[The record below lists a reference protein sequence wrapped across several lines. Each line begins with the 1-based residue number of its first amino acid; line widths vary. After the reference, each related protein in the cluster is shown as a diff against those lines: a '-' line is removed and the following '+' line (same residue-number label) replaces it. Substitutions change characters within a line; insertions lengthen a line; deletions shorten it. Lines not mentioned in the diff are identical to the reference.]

1 MTAQQTYEVI
11 TLPNGG
17 WATGNWRDNFG
28 GVPKFDVY
36 ETDFGTGYT
45 RPSNPPFISDPGPRW
60 GEPGHEPWQRFPG
73 PLTLPLPNPT
83 PRQVDP
89 NEIFNPFGFPGGLA
103 GKYMGMGMNNPPLW
117 AGALGNLIGAGIK
130 LFKRK

>member
-36 ETDFGTGYT
+36 ETDFGTGLNN
-45 RPSNPPFISDPGPRW
+45 SIGS
-60 GEPGHEPWQRFPG
+60 FPQQTNTQNG
-73 PLTLPLPNPT
+73 LNL
-83 PRQVDP
+83 
-89 NEIFNPFGFPGGLA
+89 FGFPRGLA

-117 AGALGNLIGAGIK
+117 AGALGNLIGAGIN
-130 LFKRK
+130 LFSRKK

>member
-1 MTAQQTYEVI
+1 MSIQ
-11 TLPNGG
+11 
-17 WATGNWRDNFG
+17 ATTEPMFFPGSGTWKD
-28 GVPKFDVY
+28 VPIN
-36 ETDFGTGYT
+36 TGFGTPGIIDHYPEGPGET
-45 RPSNPPFISDPGPRW
+45 RPF
-60 GEPGHEPWQRFPG
+60 EPWQRFPG

-83 PRQVDP
+83 PKQVDP
-89 NEIFNPFGFPGGLA
+89 NEIFNPFGFSGGLA

>member
-1 MTAQQTYEVI
+1 MSIQ
-11 TLPNGG
+11 
-17 WATGNWRDNFG
+17 ATTEPMFFPGSGTWKNVPIESYFG
-28 GVPKFDVY
+28 PGIIDHYP
-36 ETDFGTGYT
+36 EGPGET
-45 RPSNPPFISDPGPRW
+45 RPFEQRFPPFISDPGPRW

-89 NEIFNPFGFPGGLA
+89 REIFNPFGFPEGLA
-103 GKYMGMGMNNPPLW
+103 GRYMNSMGGSPVW